1 MGPAGACFCIFE
13 PAFYQG
19 LRVALRRASIPSLMR
34 IVMPGR
40 GDVIIKAASAP
51 AVLRREFTRLNA
63 VTDNKAT
70 DGPRNAGPR

>member
-1 MGPAGACFCIFE
+1 LLLHFRAGILS
-13 PAFYQG
+13 G
-19 LRVALRRASIPSLMR
+19 LEGGVAKRINSLLMR
-34 IVMPGR
+34 NVMAGR
-40 GDVIIKAASAP
+40 GDVIVKAASAP